1 MEFSIEPTRELL
13 FCTTAQSEL
22 QLQKHLL
29 QMPGWQGAAAQMAV
43 NHPTRVFAQD
53 GAFMRFWNWDTSST
67 GEHPLV
73 VMLLS
78 LAKTLPEDQFRLLRI
93 TCDDNEVEEAGNKLL
108 FAHMEIQVITAPRIV
123 F

>member
-13 FCTTAQSEL
+13 FCTTPQSEI
-22 QLQKHLL
+22 QLQKKLL
-29 QMPGWQGAAAQMAV
+29 GMPGWQGAAARMAV
-43 NHPTRVFAQD
+43 NHPARVFAQD
-53 GAFMRFWNWDTSST
+53 GGFMRFWNWDSCSDD
-67 GEHPLV
+67 EHPIV
-73 VMLLS
+73 GFLLS
-78 LAKTLPEDQFRLLRI
+78 FVKTLPEDQFRLLRI